1 MDKQNMDLK
10 RPMKFPDSSEQKKEI
25 DKNLENASKDLENK
39 DAESAKKNQKGAS
52 KKMKEMSKT
61 MEKSMEA
68 SKGES
73 IDEDIDDLRKIV
85 ENLIEFSFQQ
95 EALLNKFSGINSNH
109 PEFPKN
115 LKEQQKLKVYFEH
128 IDDSLYV
135 LSLRVFSMGSA
146 IQKEVSEAHFNMDE
160 SLQNFSENLM
170 EQGVSNQQFV
180 ITAANNLAN
189 SLSNL
194 LESLMNASPSFGKGK
209 GESQEFSLPDII
221 QKQGELQDK
230 IKEGLKKEKEKG
242 SGSEDGKEKGEKT
255 GDGDEQ
261 SNNELYEIYKQQ
273 SLLKEALKDILENNK
288 SGNSP
293 NDFVKEMEELEKTLL
308 EKGFSEDVLKK
319 MQQLSYELLKLEKAK
334 KEQGEDQERKSE
346 TNIQNFE
353 NRAID
358 KLKLQNLYFNYNEIL
373 NRQSLP
379 LRSIYKKKVQEYFKT
394 EDQ

>member
-1 MDKQNMDLK
+1 
-10 RPMKFPDSSEQKKEI
+10 
-25 DKNLENASKDLENK
+25 
-39 DAESAKKNQKGAS
+39 
-52 KKMKEMSKT
+52 
-61 MEKSMEA
+61 
-68 SKGES
+68 
-73 IDEDIDDLRKIV
+73 
-85 ENLIEFSFQQ
+85 
-95 EALLNKFSGINSNH
+95 
-109 PEFPKN
+109 
-115 LKEQQKLKVYFEH
+115 
-128 IDDSLYV
+128 
-135 LSLRVFSMGSA
+135 MGSA

-273 SLLKEALKDILENNK
+273 SLLKEALKDI
-288 SGNSP
+288 
-293 NDFVKEMEELEKTLL
+293 F
-308 EKGFSEDVLKK
+308 
-319 MQQLSYELLKLEKAK
+319 
-334 KEQGEDQERKSE
+334 
-346 TNIQNFE
+346 
-353 NRAID
+353 
-358 KLKLQNLYFNYNEIL
+358 
-373 NRQSLP
+373 
-379 LRSIYKKKVQEYFKT
+379 
-394 EDQ
+394 